1 MKVNAKGLAL
11 IKHFEGLFLESYID
25 PVGVWTIG
33 YGHTATAKKGM
44 KITEAEAEEL
54 LHDDLASHEK
64 FVEAKVS
71 VEIDEDQFSALVS
84 FAFNVGNG
92 ALGGSTLLKQL
103 NTGKKKKAAEQF
115 GEWVKGTIGGKKVTL
130 PGLVRRRAAEQ
141 LLFETGQLD
150 FGYGPVTLAST
161 STVKPST
168 FGSSLIAPATN
179 FKARFDSWSIKHFSA
194 HELLVK
200 GHQNN
205 NPDSD
210 AYGLNTDPPKEL
222 WDNILPTIRVLD
234 MLREQ
239 LGTPIMTTSV
249 YRSPDYNKAIGGAKN
264 SLHMQFNA
272 IDFIVKNTTLTPSQW
287 AARLQD
293 MKTSG
298 IFDGW
303 IGVYDHFVHVDT
315 RGNI

>member
-1 MKVNAKGLAL
+1 MKVSVKGLAL
-11 IKHFEGLFLESYID
+11 IKHFEGLFLDAYLD

-33 YGHTATAKKGM
+33 YGHTATAKKDM
-44 KITEAEAEEL
+44 KITEAEAEKL
-54 LHDDLASHEK
+54 LRDDLASHEK
-64 FVEAKVS
+64 FVADKVTANLT
-71 VEIDEDQFSALVS
+71 EDQFSALVS

-92 ALGGSTLLKQL
+92 AFAGSTMLRLL
-103 NTGKKKKAAEQF
+103 NAGKTTKAAEQF
-115 GEWVKGTIGGKKVTL
+115 GAWVKGTIGGKKVTL
-130 PGLVRRRAAEQ
+130 PGLVRRRAAER
-141 LLFETGQLD
+141 LLFETGDLD
-150 FGYGPVTLAST
+150 FGFGPVIISGAAPITASAKVNSLVTSAAGFKTL
-161 STVKPST
+161 
-168 FGSSLIAPATN
+168 
-179 FKARFDSWSIKHFSA
+179 FDSWSIRNFSA

-210 AYGLNTDPPKEL
+210 AYGLNTDPPEAL
-222 WDNILPTIRVLD
+222 WANILPTIRVLD
-234 MLREQ
+234 ILRDQ
-239 LGTPIMTTSV
+239 LGVPIMTTSV
-249 YRSPDYNKAIGGAKN
+249 YRSPDYNTAIGGARN
-264 SLHMQFNA
+264 SQHMQFNA

-293 MKTSG
+293 MKTAG